1 MLPVKKESQYLE
13 VNCSRL
19 LQHVHKSGT
28 GTQTGSIDV
37 SLVKDC
43 QSCFATDLPS
53 YVLKGRQDKF
63 IVRYNSTVKGFCQF
77 CNKL

>member
-1 MLPVKKESQYLE
+1 MLPVKKNSQYLE
-13 VNCSRL
+13 VNCSKL
-19 LQHVHKSGT
+19 SQHVHTSGT

-53 YVLKGRQDKF
+53 YVLKGRQDNF

-77 CNKL
+77 CNKF